1 MKVRLPHPFF
11 TYASQFT
18 MESMI
23 YSTCYWAKEIAFNT
37 QNANFGF
44 SGEVKYTIN
53 LNNKPFSQ
61 KCNIV
66 QTWLI
71 DMLYHIICKCRY
83 GHKEI
88 GKDESLHLIAL
99 YNDYADD
106 LDAEYLKKDE
116 DAILYVMGFFGEQ
129 SRIQGPSLFF
139 EEFSREKY
147 MLDTI
152 SYRAPADK
160 SSGIDVKQEFYE
172 ETHYTTDEY
181 SALLLLIWGLF
192 SQTMLVVNQRELDR
206 MVKYKNPILS
216 NANVLDVISKNS
228 ITIEEIRSSP
238 LGRQVFYSKPI
249 IKIGDDYIASNPYL
263 MLALFTN
270 SNYWVLRNKYR
281 DLRSQ
286 KFTNAFGVYYETYLE
301 EVLSNCLAKNCFE
314 RIEEDSKEKRADWH
328 IKFDNYHFFVEQKS
342 SLSLLGIKHSH
353 PDVKAMKKHMMD
365 NWGEAINQLNT
376 TQRFYNTPNAIKIIL
391 VYEDYYKSKCLD
403 ELFRLHPELGN
414 DNHFWLVSINEFETL
429 MQLCKS
435 NPEMALQII
444 QEKDQIETG
453 RNYKERELKQL
464 FFKNNIEHNLYL
476 REQGIYDQEFE
487 GIRDMCH

>member
-1 MKVRLPHPFF
+1 
-11 TYASQFT
+11 
-18 MESMI
+18 
-23 YSTCYWAKEIAFNT
+23 
-37 QNANFGF
+37 
-44 SGEVKYTIN
+44 
-53 LNNKPFSQ
+53 
-61 KCNIV
+61 
-66 QTWLI
+66 
-71 DMLYHIICKCRY
+71 
-83 GHKEI
+83 
-88 GKDESLHLIAL
+88 
-99 YNDYADD
+99 
-106 LDAEYLKKDE
+106 
-116 DAILYVMGFFGEQ
+116 MGFFGEQ

-147 MLDTI
+147 MLETI
-152 SYRAPADK
+152 SYRVPKDK
-160 SSGIDVKQEFYE
+160 SFGIDVKQEFYE

-228 ITIEEIRSSP
+228 ITIEEIRSST

-249 IKIGDDYIASNPYL
+249 IRIGDDYIASNPYL

-286 KFTNAFGVYYETYLE
+286 NFTNAFGGYYETYLE
-301 EVLSNCLAKNCFE
+301 EVLSNCLLKDYYE
-314 RIEEDSKEKRADWH
+314 RIEEDPKEKRADWH
-328 IKFDNYHFFVEQKS
+328 INFGEYHFFVEQKS

-464 FFKNNIEHNLYL
+464 FFKHNIEHNLYL

>member
-1 MKVRLPHPFF
+1 MKAKLPQPFF

-23 YSTCYWAKEIAFNT
+23 YSTCYWAKEIAFNS

-44 SGEVKYTIN
+44 SGKVNYTVN
-53 LNNKPFSQ
+53 WNNKPFSG
-61 KCNIV
+61 KCNII

-83 GHKEI
+83 GQKEI
-88 GKDESLHLIAL
+88 GKDESLHLISL
-99 YNDYADD
+99 YNDYADI
-106 LDAEYLKKDE
+106 LDAECIKKEKDV
-116 DAILYVMGFFGEQ
+116 ILYVMGFFGEQ

-147 MLDTI
+147 ILETI
-152 SYRAPADK
+152 SYRVPSEK
-160 SSGIDVKQEFYE
+160 SFGIDVKQEFFDQ
-172 ETHYTTDEY
+172 TNYTTDEY

-192 SQTMLVVNQRELDR
+192 SKTMLVVNQRELDR
-206 MVKYKNPILS
+206 IVKYKNPILS

-228 ITIEEIRSSP
+228 ITIEEIRSST

-249 IKIGDDYIASNPYL
+249 IKIGNDYIASNPYL
-263 MLALFTN
+263 MLALFAN

-286 KFTNAFGVYYETYLE
+286 NFTNAFGNYYETYLE
-301 EVLSNCLAKNCFE
+301 EVLSNCLTKECFKH
-314 RIEEDSKEKRADWH
+314 IQEDSKEKRADWY
-328 IKFDNYHFFVEQKS
+328 IKFGDYDFFIEQKS

-376 TQRFYNTPNAIKIIL
+376 TQQFYNMQNAIKIIL

-429 MQLCKS
+429 LQLCKS

-453 RNYKERELKQL
+453 RDHSTRELKQL
-464 FFKNNIEHNLYL
+464 FFKYNIEHNLYL
-476 REQGIYDQEFE
+476 SERGIYDQEFE
-487 GIRDMCH
+487 KIRDMCH

>member
-1 MKVRLPHPFF
+1 
-11 TYASQFT
+11 

-37 QNANFGF
+37 KNANFGF
-44 SGEVKYTIN
+44 SGEVKYTVD

-147 MLDTI
+147 MLETI
-152 SYRAPADK
+152 SYRVPPEK
-160 SSGIDVKQEFYE
+160 SFGIDVKQEFYE

-228 ITIEEIRSSP
+228 ITIDEIRNSP

-270 SNYWVLRNKYR
+270 SNY
-281 DLRSQ
+281 
-286 KFTNAFGVYYETYLE
+286 G
-301 EVLSNCLAKNCFE
+301 
-314 RIEEDSKEKRADWH
+314 RI
-328 IKFDNYHFFVEQKS
+328 
-342 SLSLLGIKHSH
+342 
-353 PDVKAMKKHMMD
+353 
-365 NWGEAINQLNT
+365 
-376 TQRFYNTPNAIKIIL
+376 
-391 VYEDYYKSKCLD
+391 
-403 ELFRLHPELGN
+403 
-414 DNHFWLVSINEFETL
+414 
-429 MQLCKS
+429 
-435 NPEMALQII
+435 
-444 QEKDQIETG
+444 
-453 RNYKERELKQL
+453 
-464 FFKNNIEHNLYL
+464 
-476 REQGIYDQEFE
+476 
-487 GIRDMCH
+487 

>member
-44 SGEVKYTIN
+44 SGEVKYTVN

-116 DAILYVMGFFGEQ
+116 DVILYVMGSFGEQ

-147 MLDTI
+147 MLETI
-152 SYRAPADK
+152 SYRVPANK

-228 ITIEEIRSSP
+228 ITIEEIRSNP

-249 IKIGDDYIASNPYL
+249 IKIGDDYIASNP
-263 MLALFTN
+263 
-270 SNYWVLRNKYR
+270 
-281 DLRSQ
+281 
-286 KFTNAFGVYYETYLE
+286 
-301 EVLSNCLAKNCFE
+301 
-314 RIEEDSKEKRADWH
+314 
-328 IKFDNYHFFVEQKS
+328 
-342 SLSLLGIKHSH
+342 
-353 PDVKAMKKHMMD
+353 
-365 NWGEAINQLNT
+365 
-376 TQRFYNTPNAIKIIL
+376 
-391 VYEDYYKSKCLD
+391 
-403 ELFRLHPELGN
+403 
-414 DNHFWLVSINEFETL
+414 
-429 MQLCKS
+429 
-435 NPEMALQII
+435 
-444 QEKDQIETG
+444 
-453 RNYKERELKQL
+453 
-464 FFKNNIEHNLYL
+464 
-476 REQGIYDQEFE
+476 
-487 GIRDMCH
+487 